1 MTDRELRDEVER
13 LWAELSEAS
22 RKLSY
27 STTVSADAE
36 RLRTLRARLDTAR
49 LKRDALEQQIAASE
63 KSLREQQDEA
73 ISLGDELAR
82 TRRRISQLEP
92 LGNPWE
98 REPLNWERPDAGTGC
113 LQLVL
118 VFVGASLGAVTWWL
132 A

>member
-1 MTDRELRDEVER
+1 VDDRELRDEVYR
-13 LWAELSEAS
+13 LWVELSEAN
-22 RKLSY
+22 RKLSH
-27 STTVSADAE
+27 STTVSSGAE

-63 KSLREQQDEA
+63 KSLREQKDEA
-73 ISLGDELAR
+73 ISLGDEIAR
-82 TRRRISQLEP
+82 ARRSISQLEP
-92 LGNPWE
+92 LGNPLE

-118 VFVGASLGAVTWWL
+118 VFVGVGLGAMTWWL

>member
-1 MTDRELRDEVER
+1 MTDRELRDEIYR
-13 LWAELSEAS
+13 LWSELSDAT

-27 STTVSADAE
+27 STTVSAGAE

-63 KSLREQQDEA
+63 KLLREQKDEA
-73 ISLGDELAR
+73 VSLGDELAR
-82 TRRRISQLEP
+82 ARRRISQLEP
-92 LGNPWE
+92 LGNPLE
-98 REPLNWERPDAGTGC
+98 REPLNWESPNSGSEC

-118 VFVGASLGAVTWWL
+118 VFVGVGLGAVTRWL